1 MNIGRK
7 NIFVLFIL
15 AAMVLMGCGYKSLQT
30 SSKSTNETNSASQ
43 TNQTNENTEQTSES
57 NATEVIITAGGKEFN
72 AVFYKNET
80 TDALLK
86 KLPVTINMKDLNS
99 NEKYY
104 YFDEAFPNNSEKVG
118 SIKAGDIMLYGDSC
132 VVLFYESFNTSYSY
146 TKIGYIEKAQDLE
159 SALSTSAVDVTFNVK
174 DEANL

>member
-15 AAMVLMGCGYKSLQT
+15 ASMVLMGCGYKSLQT

-72 AVFYKNET
+72 AVFYINET

-118 SIKAGDIMLYGDSC
+118 SIKAGDIMLYGDNC
-132 VVLFYESFNTSYSY
+132 LVLFYESFNTSYSY
-146 TKIGYIEKAQDLE
+146 TKIGYIENAQDLE